1 MKEVRKTSQ
10 FKKDYK
16 RFKNNIV
23 FIETLAKIVRL
34 LAEGKEIPEEYNPHA
49 LKGNWKNYMECHIED
64 DSLLIWYDK
73 EEGVIKL
80 VRLGSHSELFGK
92 GRKK

>member
-1 MKEVRKTSQ
+1 MKEVRKTTQ

-16 RFKNNIV
+16 RFKNDTEFV
-23 FIETLAKIVRL
+23 KILFRL
-34 LAEGKEIPEEYNPHA
+34 VGFLAEGKTIPEEFIPHS
-49 LKGNWKNYMECHIED
+49 LKGNWKNYMECHVKND
-64 DSLLIWYDK
+64 TLLIWYDK
-73 EEGVIKL
+73 EKDIVEL